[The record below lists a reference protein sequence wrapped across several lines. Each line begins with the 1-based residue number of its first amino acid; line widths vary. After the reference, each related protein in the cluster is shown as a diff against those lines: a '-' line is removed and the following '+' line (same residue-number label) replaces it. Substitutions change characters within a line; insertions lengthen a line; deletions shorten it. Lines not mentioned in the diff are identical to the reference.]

1 VRYGK
6 IVELDEFEDE
16 PEERKK
22 AREHWEQH
30 KDLLIKVTV
39 VDRESD
45 TVLGTHTGRI
55 EKFAFTFY
63 LYEFYE
69 SLRPSANWRITLT
82 SLQEEKKDKPAAMAQ
97 QQQQQKKRRVE
108 LQRT

>member
-1 VRYGK
+1 MRYGN

-22 AREHWEQH
+22 EREHWEQH

-39 VDRESD
+39 VDRESG
-45 TVLGTHTGRI
+45 TMLGTHTGRI

-63 LYEFYE
+63 LDEYE
-69 SLRPSANWRITLT
+69 SRPSANWRITLT
-82 SLQEEKKDKPAAMAQ
+82 TLQEEKKDAPAAIAQ
-97 QQQQQKKRRVE
+97 QQQNQQKKRRVE
-108 LQRT
+108 LQRN